1 MAWVDVPGTNSL
13 WEYENTATAANTY
26 ADAPGVYSG
35 GIRTYT
41 TPGTGQVNKLYA
53 RTRIPGQRNLITY
66 SEQFD
71 NAAWTKISI
80 TVSANTTTAPDGSA
94 TVDSWTNTAASSSYI
109 SVNPTLTVGGTYTY
123 SIFAK
128 AGDVN
133 WFRISNVSSGTSG
146 GWFNLADGTMHTQN
160 GAGNVSSIVSVG
172 NGWYRCSRKFAAVIA
187 GANQVL
193 FSPSSA
199 DNTTNAINGGV
210 MYLWGAQVNE
220 GVLTPYR
227 KTEASASTT
236 IERGELSKDFYDATH
251 VGF

>member
-1 MAWVDVPGTNSL
+1 MAWVDVPGTNSI

-26 ADAPGVYSG
+26 ADAPGTYSG

-53 RTRIPGQRNLITY
+53 RTRIPGQLNLITY

-71 NAAWTKISI
+71 NADWSKANI
-80 TVSANTTTAPDGSA
+80 TVSANTTTAPDGSTTA
-94 TVDSWTNTAASSSYI
+94 DSWTNTATSSSYV
-109 SVNPTLTVGGTYTY
+109 SRGPGLTVGGTYTF

-133 WFRISNVSSGTSG
+133 WFRISNVSSPTSG
-146 GWFNLADGTMHTQN
+146 GWFNLTDGTMGTQN

-172 NGWYRCSRKFAAVIA
+172 NGWYRCARKFAAVV
-187 GANQVL
+187 GGGTQVL
-193 FSPSSA
+193 YSPSNA
-199 DNTTNAINGGV
+199 DGTTGAINSGV
-210 MYLWGAQVNE
+210 SYYWGAQVNE
-220 GVLTPYR
+220 GVLTSYR
-227 KTEASASTT
+227 KTEAAISTT